1 MRHEQAE
8 PESTTEEEYLVRKQL
23 TLVAGI
29 AALML
34 LIPACSS
41 TTGSSAAT
49 SGGSAA
55 GVKAGTATSLTNF
68 GGMDALVNAAK
79 AEGSIN
85 VVALPDDW
93 ANYGAIKKAFSQK
106 YGITVNSILPDASSK
121 EEIDAADKNKGTD
134 KAPDVFDV
142 GANVALS
149 STDRFAPYKV
159 AAWDKIA
166 AGNKES
172 TGLWLNDYTGVM
184 TVGYNATKFGEITS
198 LDQLTDAKF
207 KGQVAFNG
215 KPAEAGAAFNGF
227 LMVNGAYGGTF
238 ENLQPGIDYVKKL
251 KAAGT
256 LNLQDVTSGTI
267 DSGTHGVVF
276 DWTYNQAS
284 TITRLK
290 AKGVDWKVFVPQG
303 GEIASYYNQ
312 AVSKDAPHPA
322 AARLWEEYLYS
333 ADAQN
338 MWLAG
343 AARPILFDSMKAAG
357 TLDSAAAANLPTVS
371 GTPATPTS
379 AQATAA
385 TAFLKA
391 NWDAAVA

>member
-8 PESTTEEEYLVRKQL
+8 PESITEEEYLVRKQL

-34 LIPACSS
+34 LVPACSS

-55 GVKAGTATSLTNF
+55 GVKAGTATSLAGF
-68 GGMDALVNAAK
+68 GGMDALVKAAK
-79 AEGSIN
+79 AAGSIN

-93 ANYGAIKKAFSQK
+93 ANYGAIKKAFS
-106 YGITVNSILPDASSK
+106 VNSILPDASSK
-121 EEIDAADKNKGTD
+121 EEIDAADKKKGTD

-172 TGLWLNDYTGVM
+172 TGLWVNDYTGVM

-238 ENLQPGIDYVKKL
+238 DNLQPGI
-251 KAAGT
+251 
-256 LNLQDVTSGTI
+256 
-267 DSGTHGVVF
+267 
-276 DWTYNQAS
+276 
-284 TITRLK
+284 
-290 AKGVDWKVFVPQG
+290 
-303 GEIASYYNQ
+303 
-312 AVSKDAPHPA
+312 
-322 AARLWEEYLYS
+322 
-333 ADAQN
+333 
-338 MWLAG
+338 
-343 AARPILFDSMKAAG
+343 
-357 TLDSAAAANLPTVS
+357 
-371 GTPATPTS
+371 
-379 AQATAA
+379 
-385 TAFLKA
+385 
-391 NWDAAVA
+391 

>member
-1 MRHEQAE
+1 
-8 PESTTEEEYLVRKQL
+8 VRKQL
-23 TLVAGI
+23 TLMAGM
-29 AALML
+29 AAVLML
-34 LIPACSS
+34 LPACSS
-41 TTGSSAAT
+41 TTGSTAAA

-55 GVKAGTATSLTNF
+55 GVKATTATSLTDF
-68 GGMDALVNAAK
+68 GGMDALVTAAK
-79 AEGSIN
+79 AEGTIN

-93 ANYGAIKKAFSQK
+93 ANYGAIKKGFASK

-172 TGLWLNDYTGVM
+172 TGLWVNDYTGVM

-290 AKGVDWKVFVPQG
+290 AKGVDWKVFVPKG

-312 AVSKDAPHPA
+312 AVNKAAPHPA

-333 ADAQN
+333 ADAEN

-343 AARPILFDSMKAAG
+343 AARPILFDAMKSDGSLDAKAA
-357 TLDSAAAANLPTVS
+357 SNLPTVS

-385 TAFLKA
+385 TAFIKA

>member
-1 MRHEQAE
+1 MRHEHAG
-8 PESTTEEEYLVRKQL
+8 PESITEEEYLVRKQL

-34 LIPACSS
+34 LVPACSS

-55 GVKAGTATSLTNF
+55 GVKAGTATSLAGF
-68 GGMDALVNAAK
+68 GGMDALVKAAK

-172 TGLWLNDYTGVM
+172 TGLWVNDYTGVM
-184 TVGYNATKFGEITS
+184 TVG
-198 LDQLTDAKF
+198 
-207 KGQVAFNG
+207 FNG

-227 LMVNGAYGGTF
+227 LMANGAYGGTF
-238 ENLQPGIDYVKKL
+238 DNLQPGIDYVKKL
-251 KAAGT
+251 KHAGT
-256 LNLQDVTSGTI
+256 MNLQDVTSGTI

-284 TITRLK
+284 TTTRLK

-371 GTPATPTS
+371 GTPATPTN

-391 NWDAAVA
+391 NWDAAVV

>member
-1 MRHEQAE
+1 
-8 PESTTEEEYLVRKQL
+8 VRKQF
-23 TLVAGI
+23 TLVAGM
-29 AALML
+29 AAVLML
-34 LIPACSS
+34 LPACSS
-41 TTGSSAAT
+41 TTGTSATT

-55 GVKAGTATSLTNF
+55 GVKAASATSVTDL
-68 GGMDALVNAAK
+68 GGMDALVTAAK

-85 VVALPDDW
+85 VIALPDDW
-93 ANYGAIKKAFSQK
+93 ANYGAIKKAFAKK

-149 STDRFAPYKV
+149 STDRFAPYKI

-172 TGLWLNDYTGVM
+172 TGLWVNDYTGVM
-184 TVGYNATKFGEITS
+184 TVGYNATKYGEITS
-198 LDQLTDAKF
+198 LDQLTDPKF

-227 LMVNGAYGGTF
+227 LMVNSANGGTF

-251 KAAGT
+251 KKAGT

-284 TITRLK
+284 TIARLK

-312 AVSKDAPHPA
+312 AINKDAPHPA

-343 AARPILFDSMKAAG
+343 AARPILFDSMKADG
-357 TLDSAAAANLPTVS
+357 SLDTAAAANLPTVS
-371 GTPATPTS
+371 GTPVTPTT
-379 AQATAA
+379 AQATTA
-385 TAFLKA
+385 TAFIKA
-391 NWDAAVA
+391 NWDSAVA

>member
-1 MRHEQAE
+1 VWIRYEHCG

-29 AALML
+29 AAIMML
-34 LIPACSS
+34 VPACSS
-41 TTGSSAAT
+41 TTATSAAS
-49 SGGSAA
+49 SGGATKS
-55 GVKAGTATSLTNF
+55 GTATSLTDF
-68 GGMDALVNAAK
+68 GGMDALVKAAK
-79 AEGSIN
+79 AEGTIN

-93 ANYGAIKKAFSQK
+93 ANYGAIKKAFAAK

-159 AAWDKIA
+159 AAFDKIA
-166 AGNKES
+166 AGNKEA
-172 TGLWLNDYTGVM
+172 TGLWVNDYTGVM

-198 LDQLTDAKF
+198 LDQLTDPKF

-227 LMVNGAYGGTF
+227 LMVNGSYGGTF
-238 ENLQPGIDYVKKL
+238 ANLQPGIDYVKKL

-290 AKGVDWKVFVPQG
+290 AKGVDWKVFVPKG

-312 AVSKDAPHPA
+312 AVNKDAPHPA

-343 AARPILFDSMKAAG
+343 AARPILFDSMKADG
-357 TLDSAAAANLPTVS
+357 TLDSTAAANLPSVS

-379 AQATAA
+379 AEATAA
-385 TAFLKA
+385 TAFIKA

>member
-1 MRHEQAE
+1 
-8 PESTTEEEYLVRKQL
+8 
-23 TLVAGI
+23 
-29 AALML
+29 
-34 LIPACSS
+34 
-41 TTGSSAAT
+41 
-49 SGGSAA
+49 
-55 GVKAGTATSLTNF
+55 
-68 GGMDALVNAAK
+68 MDALVKAAK

-85 VVALPDDW
+85 VIALPDDW
-93 ANYGAIKKAFSQK
+93 ANYVAIKKGFASK
-106 YGITVNSILPDASSK
+106 YGITVNSTLPDASSK

-172 TGLWLNDYTGVM
+172 TGLWVNDYTGVM

-198 LDQLTDAKF
+198 LDQLTDPKY
-207 KGQVAFNG
+207 KGQVGFNG

-227 LMVNGAYGGTF
+227 LMVNGANGGTF

-251 KAAGT
+251 KKAGT

-284 TITRLK
+284 TIARLK
-290 AKGVDWKVFVPQG
+290 AKGVDWKVFVPTG

-312 AVSKDAPHPA
+312 AINKDAPHPA
-322 AARLWEEYLYS
+322 AARLWQEYLYS
-333 ADAQN
+333 AEAQN

-343 AARPILFDSMKAAG
+343 AARPILFDSMKADG
-357 TLDSAAAANLPTVS
+357 TLDSTAAANLPTVA
-371 GTPATPTS
+371 GTPATPTT

-385 TAFLKA
+385 TAFIKA
-391 NWDAAVA
+391 NWDSAVA

>member
-1 MRHEQAE
+1 M
-8 PESTTEEEYLVRKQL
+8 RKQF

-34 LIPACSS
+34 LVPACSS
-41 TTGSSAAT
+41 TTGSSATT

-55 GVKAGTATSLTNF
+55 GVKAVSATSLTDF
-68 GGMDALVNAAK
+68 GGMDALVTAAK

-85 VVALPDDW
+85 VIALPDDW
-93 ANYGAIKKAFSQK
+93 ANYGSIKKAFAKK

-149 STDRFAPYKV
+149 STDRFAPYQV
-159 AAWDKIA
+159 AAWSKIA

-172 TGLWLNDYTGVM
+172 TGLWVNDYTGVM

-238 ENLQPGIDYVKKL
+238 ENLQPGVDYVKKL
-251 KAAGT
+251 KKAGT

-284 TITRLK
+284 TISRLK

-312 AVSKDAPHPA
+312 AINKDAPHPA

-338 MWLAG
+338 MWLSG
-343 AARPILFDSMKAAG
+343 AARPMLFDSMKADG

-371 GTPATPTS
+371 GTPATPTT

>member
-1 MRHEQAE
+1 M
-8 PESTTEEEYLVRKQL
+8 RKQFSIIAG
-23 TLVAGI
+23 VA
-29 AALML
+29 AVML
-34 LIPACSS
+34 LVPACSS
-41 TTGSSAAT
+41 TSTTGTTAT
-49 SGGSAA
+49 SGGSVAA
-55 GVKAGTATSLTNF
+55 VKAGTATSLSDF
-68 GGMDALVNAAK
+68 GTMDDLVKAAK

-85 VVALPDDW
+85 VIALPDDW
-93 ANYGAIKKAFSQK
+93 ANYGAIKKNFQTK

-159 AAWDKIA
+159 AAWDKIP

-172 TGLWLNDYTGVM
+172 TGLWVNDYTGVM
-184 TVGYNATKFGEITS
+184 TVGYNATKYGEITS
-198 LDQLTDAKF
+198 LDQLTDPKF

-238 ENLQPGIDYVKKL
+238 DNLQPGMDYVKKL
-251 KAAGT
+251 KQAGT

-284 TITRLK
+284 TTTRLK
-290 AKGVDWKVFVPQG
+290 AKGVDWKVFVPKG

-312 AVSKDAPHPA
+312 AVNKDAPHPA

-338 MWLAG
+338 QWLAG
-343 AARPILFDSMKAAG
+343 AARPILFDALKSAG
-357 TLDSAAAANLPTVS
+357 TLDTAAAASLPTVA
-371 GTPATPTS
+371 GTPATPTTD
-379 AQATAA
+379 QAKAA
-385 TAFLKA
+385 TAFIKA
-391 NWDAAVA
+391 NWDAAVK

>member
-1 MRHEQAE
+1 
-8 PESTTEEEYLVRKQL
+8 VRKQF

-34 LIPACSS
+34 LVPACSS
-41 TTGSSAAT
+41 TTGSSATT

-55 GVKAGTATSLTNF
+55 GVKAVSATSLTDF
-68 GGMDALVNAAK
+68 GGMDALVTAAK

-85 VVALPDDW
+85 VIALPDDW
-93 ANYGAIKKAFSQK
+93 ANYGSIKKAFAKK

-149 STDRFAPYKV
+149 STDRFAPYQV
-159 AAWDKIA
+159 AAWSKIA

-172 TGLWLNDYTGVM
+172 TGLWVNDYTGVM

-238 ENLQPGIDYVKKL
+238 ENLQPGVDYVKKL
-251 KAAGT
+251 KKAGT

-284 TITRLK
+284 TISRLK

-312 AVSKDAPHPA
+312 AINKDAPHPA

-338 MWLAG
+338 MWLSG
-343 AARPILFDSMKAAG
+343 AARPMLFDSMKADG

-371 GTPATPTS
+371 GTPATPTT

>member
-1 MRHEQAE
+1 
-8 PESTTEEEYLVRKQL
+8 VRKQF
-23 TLVAGI
+23 TLVAGM
-29 AALML
+29 AAVLML
-34 LIPACSS
+34 LPACSS
-41 TTGSSAAT
+41 TTGTSATT

-55 GVKAGTATSLTNF
+55 GVKAASATSVTDL
-68 GGMDALVNAAK
+68 GGMDALVTAAK

-85 VVALPDDW
+85 VIALPDDW
-93 ANYGAIKKAFSQK
+93 ANYGAIKKAFAKK

-149 STDRFAPYKV
+149 STDRFAPYKI

-172 TGLWLNDYTGVM
+172 TGLWVNDYTGVM
-184 TVGYNATKFGEITS
+184 TVGYNATKYGEITS
-198 LDQLTDAKF
+198 LDQLTDPKF

-227 LMVNGAYGGTF
+227 LMVNGANGGTF

-251 KAAGT
+251 KKAGT

-284 TITRLK
+284 TIARLK

-312 AVSKDAPHPA
+312 AINKDAPHPA

-343 AARPILFDSMKAAG
+343 AARPILFDSMKADG
-357 TLDSAAAANLPTVS
+357 TLDTAAAANLPTVS
-371 GTPATPTS
+371 GTPVTPTT
-379 AQATAA
+379 AQATTA
-385 TAFLKA
+385 TAFIKA
-391 NWDAAVA
+391 NWDSAVA

>member
-1 MRHEQAE
+1 
-8 PESTTEEEYLVRKQL
+8 
-23 TLVAGI
+23 
-29 AALML
+29 ML

-55 GVKAGTATSLTNF
+55 GVKAGTATSLTGF

-93 ANYGAIKKAFSQK
+93 ANYGAIKKAFAQK

-290 AKGVDWKVFVPQG
+290 AKGVDWKVFVPKG

-312 AVSKDAPHPA
+312 AINKDAPHPA

-343 AARPILFDSMKAAG
+343 AARPILFDSMKADG
-357 TLDSAAAANLPTVS
+357 TLDAAAAANLPTVA
-371 GTPATPTS
+371 GTPATPTT

-385 TAFLKA
+385 TAFIKA